1 LGIKDRVEVT
11 DRDFL
16 SFSCTVSG
24 PGYGFVYV
32 MSYPG
37 SDKVKIGHTLDPDT
51 RAGTIGGTL
60 APEDPVL
67 QAYYW
72 CSENR
77 EAVERQAHAR
87 AKEYR
92 QKGEWFLISVKDAMN
107 AIELAGVELKIELK
121 LVFEASPRRRTAFE
135 EQYIWVPSEGAYVRR
150 NKAK

>member
-1 LGIKDRVEVT
+1 MK
-11 DRDFL
+11 DRDFP
-16 SFSCTVSG
+16 SFSCTVTG

-37 SDKVKIGHTLDPDT
+37 SDKVKIGHALDPDT
-51 RAGTIGGTL
+51 RASTIGGTL

-77 EAVERQAHAR
+77 EAVERRAHTR
-87 AKEYR
+87 VKSYR
-92 QKGEWFLISVKDAMN
+92 QHGEWFSLSVKDAMN
-107 AIELAGVELKIELK
+107 EIELAGVELEIELK
-121 LVFEASPRRRTAFE
+121 LVFAASPRRRTEFE
-135 EQYIWVPSEGAYVRR
+135 EQYVWVPSERAYVRR

>member
-1 LGIKDRVEVT
+1 MKERC
-11 DRDFL
+11 FP

-37 SDKVKIGHTLDPDT
+37 SEKVKIGHTLDPDT
-51 RAGTIGGTL
+51 RASTIGGTL

-77 EAVERQAHAR
+77 EAVERQAHAHLR
-87 AKEYR
+87 EHR
-92 QKGEWFLISVKDAMN
+92 QKGEWFLIGVKDAMN
-107 AIELAGVELKIELK
+107 AIELAGVKLEIQLK
-121 LVFEASPRRRTAFE
+121 LVFEVSSKKRTAFE
-135 EQYIWVPSEGAYVRR
+135 EQYIWVPTEGAYVRR